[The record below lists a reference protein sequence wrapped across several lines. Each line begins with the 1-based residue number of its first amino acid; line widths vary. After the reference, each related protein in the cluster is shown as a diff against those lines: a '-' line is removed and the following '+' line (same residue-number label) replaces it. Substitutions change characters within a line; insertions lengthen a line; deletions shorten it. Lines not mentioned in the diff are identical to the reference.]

1 MTEYRPD
8 VQSIGHVLLWE
19 PREFARLKVALENPL
34 PEDATEHIKYQ
45 IDFGGSSAV
54 LGSTF
59 YSRLT
64 HQFPY
69 NLLLIQSPVSPS
81 SIGNLTS

>member
-45 IDFGGSSAV
+45 ILVDH
-54 LGSTF
+54 LQ
-59 YSRLT
+59 Y
-64 HQFPY
+64 
-69 NLLLIQSPVSPS
+69 
-81 SIGNLTS
+81 